1 MCDHEECLG
10 CFLFL
15 EYFFI
20 LVEWTYRPTQH
31 VTSFVVPEPGRG
43 GEVPPLGRLL
53 HIICSTYRRPQPE
66 IVPCFSILINAP
78 SLVGRQFDRVCSFIH
93 FGCIFFFAQ
102 ERNGYLPP
110 AKDPDWKDRLKQV
123 YGSMPA
129 HLTPEY
135 KKTDR
140 YITQVKV
147 REKKNDY
154 IMAFKST
161 DVMVVVKYHERI
173 GRSM

>member
-1 MCDHEECLG
+1 MADNSTGYVPSYILG
-10 CFLFL
+10 VF
-15 EYFFI
+15 
-20 LVEWTYRPTQH
+20 
-31 VTSFVVPEPGRG
+31 
-43 GEVPPLGRLL
+43 
-53 HIICSTYRRPQPE
+53 
-66 IVPCFSILINAP
+66 
-78 SLVGRQFDRVCSFIH
+78 
-93 FGCIFFFAQ
+93 FFFAQ